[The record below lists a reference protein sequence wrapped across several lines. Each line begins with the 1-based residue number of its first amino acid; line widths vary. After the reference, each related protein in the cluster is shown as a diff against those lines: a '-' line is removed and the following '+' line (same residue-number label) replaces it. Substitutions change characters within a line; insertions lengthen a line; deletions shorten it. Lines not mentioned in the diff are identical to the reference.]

1 MSNVE
6 PVDETLDQL
15 EVAVGGLTA
24 MSSVSALR
32 HIHNLSK
39 IPGKSLEAAMSAKEI
54 SVMCMK
60 AETEL
65 LDGLAHIIADNDEM
79 ANKHLGVAL
88 AHIDEIAATVDAAP
102 PRQVSEERPAPVSIA
117 DTADR

>member
-1 MSNVE
+1 MSEVE
-6 PVDETLDQL
+6 AVDETLDQL
-15 EVAVGGLTA
+15 ELAVGSLTA

-39 IPGKSLEAAMSAKEI
+39 IPGKSLEAAMSAKSIGEL
-54 SVMCMK
+54 CMK

-65 LDGLAHIIADNDEM
+65 LDGLAHIIADNNDT

-88 AHIDEIAATVDAAP
+88 AHIDQISATVDAAP
-102 PRQVSEERPAPVSIA
+102 PRQVSEDRPAPVSIA
-117 DTADR
+117 DEA